1 LIIKNLRG
9 SLLFVEDRRWLMY
22 FELLRNPS
30 FYELLQRC
38 DADLA
43 EEEARRSCRHCGGV
57 LHRGNYGRK
66 PRVAPGVVLPEGY
79 WARHSLCCGT
89 EGCRKRATP
98 PSVRFLGRRV
108 FLGAVVVLCSAMLQ
122 GITPWRL
129 SRLAEALGASKQT
142 LRRWRQWWLEVF
154 PATPLWRVLRSQLM
168 PPVDAAALPRSLV
181 VRMCPGMA
189 PSELQQMLQ
198 QISPLSTCSSA
209 GLGRGF

>member
-1 LIIKNLRG
+1 
-9 SLLFVEDRRWLMY
+9 MY

-30 FYELLQRC
+30 LYELLQRC

-43 EEEARRSCRHCGGV
+43 ALEAGRACRHCGGR

-79 WARHSLCCGT
+79 ATRHSLCCGT

-129 SRLAEALGASKQT
+129 SHLAEALGASKHT
-142 LRRWRQWWLEVF
+142 LRRWRQWWLEAF
-154 PATPLWRVLRSQLM
+154 PATPLWRVLRSLLM
-168 PPVDAAALPRSLV
+168 PPIDAAALPRSLV
-181 VRMCPGMA
+181 AQMCPGKA
-189 PSELQQMLQ
+189 PSELQQLLK
-198 QISPLSTCSSA
+198 QISPLSTRSSA
-209 GLGRGF
+209 GLGRDF